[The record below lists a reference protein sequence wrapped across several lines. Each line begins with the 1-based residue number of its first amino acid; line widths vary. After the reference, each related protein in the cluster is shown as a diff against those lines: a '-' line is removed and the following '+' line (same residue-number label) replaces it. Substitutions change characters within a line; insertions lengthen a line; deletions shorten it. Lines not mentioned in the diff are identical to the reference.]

1 MSAMVP
7 MTPAATPPALTTP
20 ALLKGFEVELFT
32 GRPDGSV
39 VGCSAEAAAAL
50 EGFVTEP
57 DHRNLEYVTP
67 PAGDYAR
74 QLALLLEP
82 RQRLR
87 LWLAERG
94 LTLLPGST
102 LSLGNSG
109 RFERSDPSHSYHSYI
124 ERTYGTRVV
133 TASVHINLGLTAGSG
148 FEGMDALFAG
158 LRLLRCEAALLL
170 ALSASSPVLD
180 GRPTGA
186 HSQRW
191 LQFPLTPPEV
201 PLFLNHAHYVAW
213 MDEQLAIGSMQNVRH
228 LWTSVRPNGD
238 RRPHDLN
245 RLEIR
250 ICDLVTDPLL
260 LLAITAFAELRLL
273 QLVADPQRWDPLQVS
288 QLSPA
293 DLAGLADR
301 NDQACA
307 RTSLDAQLNHWRD
320 GSPVRCGDWL
330 AASLAEI
337 QPLAEQQG
345 LTATIEPLR
354 RVLRD
359 GNQAMRWLARQRA
372 GESIAGILGQEVAAM
387 AAQEQQLQ
395 AHPEASQSATSHTDA
410 RPGTLG

>member
-148 FEGMDALFAG
+148 FEGIDALFAG

-170 ALSASSPVLD
+170 ALSASSHFLD